1 MRASN
6 FNINK
11 CDFLKAK
18 EIDGNIIPAI
28 ASTTAAITNIRCI
41 KIYTVL
47 QNVDLNCLR
56 SGAINL
62 GISEFDLFIPE
73 EKRYIKDFPQNEN
86 NPEYKVIPKEFT
98 VWDKI
103 DFNGPNMTIKSL
115 VYYFKNKYN
124 VDIDYINYNKNIV
137 LASPIDGEK
146 DFFKKIKI
154 LVEEKAKIKIHE
166 GMKYIK

>member
-1 MRASN
+1 MN
-6 FNINK
+6 F
-11 CDFLKAK
+11 
-18 EIDGNIIPAI
+18 
-28 ASTTAAITNIRCI
+28 
-41 KIYTVL
+41 
-47 QNVDLNCLR
+47 LR

-73 EKRYIKDFPQNEN
+73 EKRYTRDIPQTEN
-86 NPEYKVIPKEFT
+86 SPEYKVIPKEFT

-103 DFNGPNMTIKSL
+103 DLYGPNMTIKSL

-146 DFFKKIKI
+146 DFFKSIKE
-154 LVEEKAKIKIHE
+154 LVEE
-166 GMKYIK
+166 

>member
-6 FNINK
+6 YNINK
-11 CDFLKAK
+11 CYFLKAK
-18 EIDGNIIPAI
+18 EIFGNIIQTI
-28 ASTTAAITNIRCI
+28 ASTTAAITDISCI
-41 KIYTVL
+41 KIYTLL

-73 EKRYIKDFPQNEN
+73 EKRYTKDIPQTEN

-103 DFNGPNMTIKSL
+103 DLYGPNMTIKSL

-124 VDIDYINYNKNIV
+124 VDIDYINYNKNNI
-137 LASPIDGEK
+137 LASPKDGEE
-146 DFFKKIKI
+146 DIFKTIKELVIEKSKIKI
-154 LVEEKAKIKIHE
+154 NE
-166 GMKYIK
+166 GMK

>member
-1 MRASN
+1 MRAWN
-6 FNINK
+6 YNINK

-18 EIDGNIIPAI
+18 EIAGNIIQTI
-28 ASTTAAITNIRCI
+28 ASTTAAITDISCI
-41 KIYTVL
+41 QIYTLL

-98 VWDKI
+98 IWDKI
-103 DFNGPNMTIKSL
+103 DLYGPNMTIKSL

-146 DFFKKIKI
+146 DFFKTIKELI
-154 LVEEKAKIKIHE
+154 KEKAKIKINE
-166 GMKYIK
+166 GMK